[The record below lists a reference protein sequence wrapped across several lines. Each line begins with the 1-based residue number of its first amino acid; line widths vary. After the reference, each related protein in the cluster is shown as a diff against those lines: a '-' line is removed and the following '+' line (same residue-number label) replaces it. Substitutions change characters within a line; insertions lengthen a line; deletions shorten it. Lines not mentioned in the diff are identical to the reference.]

1 MVVQNAANSGIFIS
15 YRRDDTRQAAGR
27 LGDDLVREFGQDR
40 IFRDIERIE
49 LGVEFAQ
56 VLNEALNNCNVML
69 VLIGRH
75 WLTVTDA
82 QGARR
87 LDQPTDWIRTEI
99 VTALTRK
106 VRVVP
111 VLVDGATLPT
121 EAELPDDLRPLVRRQ
136 AFQIEDARWRSD
148 VQRLVEGLSRLEG
161 LAVVKPPTPA
171 PALRASVPAA
181 PPANNRGKLVGLG
194 AGSLV
199 LLLALFAWL
208 NWEGAESAAPV
219 INAAAEAEALAALA
233 DQLEG
238 VWKAADGQLW
248 EFVKGE
254 RGLLVRRRE
263 IVSKSNQIKP
273 DESSTREVTVT
284 DRTLTFKAVY
294 DSEQWSCTMS
304 LSARGQSLE
313 GQCREDVTNKD
324 IKEHWSFQHKA

>member
-1 MVVQNAANSGIFIS
+1 MVQNAANSGIFIS

-75 WLTVTDA
+75 WLTVTDV
-82 QGARR
+82 QGAPR

-161 LAVVKPPTPA
+161 LAVVRPPTPA
-171 PALRASVPAA
+171 PALLASVPAA
-181 PPANNRGKLVGLG
+181 PPVNNRGKLVGLG
-194 AGSLV
+194 VGSLV
-199 LLLALFAWL
+199 LLLALLASL
-208 NWEGAESAAPV
+208 NWGGSESAAPGTD
-219 INAAAEAEALAALA
+219 AAAEAQALAPLA

-238 VWKAADGQLW
+238 VWKAANGESW

-254 RGLLVRRRE
+254 RGLLVRRGE
-263 IVSKSNQIKP
+263 IVNKSDQIKP
-273 DESSTREVTVT
+273 DETSTREVTVT
-284 DRTLTFKAVY
+284 DRTLTFTAAY
-294 DSEQWSCTMS
+294 GAEQWSCTMT
-304 LSARGQSLE
+304 LSATGQSLD
-313 GQCREDVTNKD
+313 GQCREEVKNKSST
-324 IKEHWSFQHKA
+324 EHWSFQHKA